1 MSRLRWWRRPVDEV
15 LPAARGTHQGLSY
28 ALFEPDAEPEGAVVV
43 LHGAGSRKESH
54 FDTARVLRA
63 ARFAVLLADARGHG
77 ESPGAMDGRAIEDVA
92 VLAELARERTG
103 GVPVALRGS
112 SMGGYL
118 ALVAAQAAGA
128 AAVVAIC
135 PAPAAGL
142 RRGLAAGRF
151 EFTADHPSL
160 DALLEA
166 HDEVEAAR
174 TLQGPLLLLHAEGD
188 EQVPVEHSRA
198 IHAAAQ
204 EAGVQT
210 RLVVVPG
217 GHHRTAQHDP
227 ELQALTVRWLRR
239 VVRER

>member
-1 MSRLRWWRRPVDEV
+1 MDEV
-15 LPAARGTHQGLSY
+15 LPARTGMHDGL
-28 ALFEPDAEPEGAVVV
+28 AWAWFAPEDGPEGAVVV

-54 FDTARVLRA
+54 FDTARVLRGG
-63 ARFAVLLADARGHG
+63 RFGVLLADARGHG
-77 ESPGAMDGRAIEDVA
+77 ASPGALDGRAIEDVA
-92 VLAELARERTG
+92 ALAGLARELCG
-103 GVPVALRGS
+103 GGPVALRGS

-118 ALVAAQAAGA
+118 SLVAAGPARA

-142 RRGLAAGRF
+142 RRGLADGRF
-151 EFTADHPSL
+151 DFTADHEAL
-160 DALLEA
+160 DELLA
-166 HDEVEAAR
+166 VHDEVDAAR
-174 TLQGPLLLLHAEGD
+174 GLGVPLLLLHAEGD
-188 EQVPVEHSRA
+188 EQVPVEHSRT

-204 EAGVQT
+204 EAGVDA

-239 VVRER
+239 AMGPAPPAAREG